1 MSISLDLRNF
11 KNPVDRA
18 RKIADYRE
26 FLKLQQKL
34 NANADRANKEYAK
47 NQTLGITPHR
57 PNPAYASAEEALQDS
72 VEQKIIAM
80 GHIRTIFPYGVDA
93 SSALNMLDPS
103 VPIGASHSEVAMFNQ
118 NWEGFFS
125 EIKSKANITPEFFGN
140 LWERYKLR
148 LARTDFTGIS
158 LPLDDTKLNAR
169 LKAQSRL
176 IIESMRQNKENFN
189 LSGKQIQE
197 AQEAIEQ
204 AIANRDQSLLLELST
219 ALKDGNTE
227 LMDKIIQEARM
238 TRVEAERISTD
249 TSKLLEELKKEISNK
264 VFLSNLSIEVLQS
277 KLKRTLAAYG
287 HWSEGDEVTWMDDE
301 GDEHTK
307 KFTRETGTYFN
318 AAQGGMNKR
327 DLVEALL
334 FFDGQLITRLSSRS
348 RRAPSSRSSSSVP
361 ATQQANA
368 LSLEREIHSLELKIQ
383 QRTESL
389 QERQRR
395 EVETGRRL
403 AQARTPAQQ
412 RSAEEAHE
420 RARSK
425 VQETRQ
431 KIEQDR
437 EQLAQAR
444 QERDRLHALYGVGVK
459 KHRKIYG
466 RGISA
471 SNQERYA
478 EFGKYIIHL
487 PSLRKSILNLKFPSA
502 GAIPHIPSQ
511 HISEELKDFI
521 SNLVANGRIDQR
533 FYNKLTKEDK
543 SIFETVA
550 EKADISDVL
559 GIKIENTEKKEA
571 IKRFELLRGEM
582 IAGND
587 APEVRTELKQHL
599 IRFMADGTIP
609 KIQGNQ
615 ILLELSVM

>member
-72 VEQKIIAM
+72 VEQRIIAM

-103 VPIGASHSEVAMFNQ
+103 VPVGASHSEVAMFNQ
-118 NWEGFFS
+118 NWEGFFND
-125 EIKSKANITPEFFGN
+125 IKSIANITPEFFGN
-140 LWERYKLR
+140 LWERYKLK
-148 LARTDFTGIS
+148 LSRTDFTGIS
-158 LPLDDTKLNAR
+158 LPLDDTKLNKNLSNQAR
-169 LKAQSRL
+169 LILL
-176 IIESMRQNKENFN
+176 IMKQNQLNHEFTEQ
-189 LSGKQIQE
+189 QIQKVKE
-197 AQEAIEQ
+197 AVDV
-204 AIANRDQSLLLELST
+204 AIANRDQSLLQKLF
-219 ALKDGNTE
+219 AAVQDGNTA
-227 LMDKIIQEARM
+227 LMEALIIEAR
-238 TRVEAERISTD
+238 TSRIEAERISTD
-249 TSKLLEELKKEISNK
+249 NLELLQEIKKDLSDK
-264 VFLSNLSIEVLQS
+264 VSLNIMNVPDLRDRLEVILDDV
-277 KLKRTLAAYG
+277 G
-287 HWSEGDEVTWMDDE
+287 GWSHGEQVTWTNDKGLEVT
-301 GDEHTK
+301 K
-307 KFTRETGTYFN
+307 NFTRKTGTSYF
-318 AAQGGMNKR
+318 QTGDQEGMNKK
-327 DLVEALL
+327 DLIEAVMYYERVLKKRYEKA
-334 FFDGQLITRLSSRS
+334 T
-348 RRAPSSRSSSSVP
+348 SSSSSSSSS
-361 ATQQANA
+361 ATHQAKA
-368 LSLEREIHSLELKIQ
+368 ESLEKQIRILEQTVQ
-383 QRTESL
+383 QRTDSIQGNRAE
-389 QERQRR
+389 EVKAKQRMD
-395 EVETGRRL
+395 L
-403 AQARTPAQQ
+403 A
-412 RSAEEAHE
+412 RSATKRQEAEKDHTKTI
-420 RARSK
+420 SK
-425 VQETRQ
+425 IKELTKKQEQ
-431 KIEQDR
+431 SM

-444 QERDRLHALYGVGVK
+444 QERERLRALYGVGVK